1 VLPLSDDPARWQPG
15 SRLIHENGNELV
27 VENSRQHRDRLLVK
41 FAAIDD
47 RSAAEGMRGAL
58 FVSEEGQRELAEDEF
73 WTRDLVGCTV
83 VLTDGTEV
91 GRIESVVSNPSQDL
105 LVVTTNAGETL
116 VPAVKEIVR
125 SVDPEAKRVTI
136 DPPEGLLNL

>member
-1 VLPLSDDPARWQPG
+1 MLPLSDDPARWQPG